1 MVRNMVT
8 IYPVIKDVNP
18 NIKGVNTTNSAHF
31 KEETFLSLAIDQ
43 NRIKHFLLGLGNF
56 VVNHFSFRQQ
66 RFFILTLFTI
76 ITIF

>member
-31 KEETFLSLAIDQ
+31 KQETFLSLAIDQ
-43 NRIKHFLLGLGNF
+43 NRI
-56 VVNHFSFRQQ
+56 
-66 RFFILTLFTI
+66 
-76 ITIF
+76 